1 MIEFLHRPPG
11 LAHQVSQHA
20 VASFRGEHLMK
31 DLKGKVAVVT
41 GSSKGIGAAIAER
54 LASDGASVVVNYSR
68 NAAPAETLVQR
79 ITSGGGK
86 AIAVQADL
94 SKSAEITKLFSE
106 TKNAFGRL
114 DILVNNAGVYKF
126 VPLDAIDEEHIDKH
140 FNLNVKA
147 LLLATKAAVPLFG
160 PEGGVVINISSGVSL
175 TPAPASSVYSGTKAA
190 VDVITRVLAMEL
202 GPKKIRVV
210 GIAPGVTVTE
220 GLDAMEEMDEAASNY
235 AISRT
240 PLGRLGKPDD
250 IAGAVSFM
258 ASSDAGWVTGETLQ
272 VGGGLKF

>member
-1 MIEFLHRPPG
+1 MF
-11 LAHQVSQHA
+11 
-20 VASFRGEHLMK
+20 MN
-31 DLKGKVAVVT
+31 DLKGKVAIVT

-68 NAAPAETLVQR
+68 AAAPAEALVQR
-79 ITSGGGK
+79 ITAVGGK

-94 SKSAEITKLFSE
+94 SKASDIEKLFSE
-106 TKNAFGRL
+106 TSKVFGHL

-126 VPLDAIDEEHIDKH
+126 LPLEAIDEEHIDKH

-160 PEGGVVINISSGVSL
+160 QDGGVIINISSGVAL

-210 GIAPGVTVTE
+210 GISPGVTATE
-220 GLDAMEEMDEAASNY
+220 GLDAMEEMDEATTNY

-240 PLGRLGKPDD
+240 PLGRIGKPAD
-250 IAGAVSFM
+250 IAGAVAFM
-258 ASSDAGWVTGETLQ
+258 ASSDAAWVTGETLQ

>member
-1 MIEFLHRPPG
+1 MPSL
-11 LAHQVSQHA
+11 Q
-20 VASFRGEHLMK
+20 
-31 DLKGKVAVVT
+31 GKVALVT

-54 LASDGASVVVNYSR
+54 LAADGASVIVNYSR
-68 NAAPAETLVQR
+68 SAGPAEAVVQR
-79 ITSGGGK
+79 IQSAGGK
-86 AIAVQADL
+86 AVAVQADV
-94 SKSAEITKLFSE
+94 SNPADIGKLFSAA
-106 TKNAFGRL
+106 TQAFGRL

-126 VPLDAIDEEHIDKH
+126 IPLEAITAEHIDKL

-147 LLLATKAAVPLFG
+147 LLLVTQAAVPLFG

-202 GPKKIRVV
+202 GPKRIRVV
-210 GIAPGVTVTE
+210 GVAPGLTATE
-220 GLDAMEEMDEAASNY
+220 GLNAMEEMDEATVKY

-240 PLGRLGKPDD
+240 PLGRVGKPED
-250 IAGAVSFM
+250 IANAVAFM

-272 VGGGLKF
+272 AGGGLKF

>member
-1 MIEFLHRPPG
+1 MN
-11 LAHQVSQHA
+11 
-20 VASFRGEHLMK
+20 

-68 NAAPAETLVQR
+68 NAAPAEALVER
-79 ITSGGGK
+79 IHSGGGK

-94 SKSAEITKLFSE
+94 SKPEEIAKLFSE
-106 TKNAFGRL
+106 TSKAFGRL

-126 VPLDAIDEEHIDKH
+126 VPIEAVDEEHIDKH

-160 PEGGVVINISSGVSL
+160 PDGGVVINISSGVAL

-250 IAGAVSFM
+250 IAGAVAFM
-258 ASSDAGWVTGETLQ
+258 ASSDAGWITGETLQ

>member
-1 MIEFLHRPPG
+1 MAG
-11 LAHQVSQHA
+11 LQ
-20 VASFRGEHLMK
+20 
-31 DLKGKVAVVT
+31 GKVAVVT

-54 LASDGASVVVNYSR
+54 LAADGAAVVVNYSR
-68 NAAPAETLVQR
+68 SAAPAEALVQR
-79 ITSGGGK
+79 IKSNGGK
-86 AIAVQADL
+86 ALAVQADL
-94 SKSAEITKLFSE
+94 SNPSEIGKLFAS
-106 TKNAFGRL
+106 TKDAFGRL

-126 VPLDAIDEEHIDKH
+126 LPLEAIDEEHIDRH

-147 LLLATKAAVPLFG
+147 LLLATKAAVPLFS

-202 GPKKIRVV
+202 GPRKIRVV
-210 GIAPGVTVTE
+210 GIAPGLTATE
-220 GLDAMEEMDEAASNY
+220 GLNAMEEMDEATTNY

-240 PLGRLGKPDD
+240 PLGRVGRPED
-250 IAGAVSFM
+250 IANAVAFM
-258 ASSDAGWVTGETLQ
+258 ASSDSGWVTGETLQ

>member
-1 MIEFLHRPPG
+1 MPSL
-11 LAHQVSQHA
+11 Q
-20 VASFRGEHLMK
+20 
-31 DLKGKVAVVT
+31 GKVALVT

-54 LASDGASVVVNYSR
+54 LAADGASVIVNYSR
-68 NAAPAETLVQR
+68 SAGPAEAVVQR
-79 ITSGGGK
+79 IQSAGGK
-86 AIAVQADL
+86 AVAVQADV
-94 SKSAEITKLFSE
+94 SNPADIGKLFSAA
-106 TKNAFGRL
+106 TQAFGRL

-126 VPLDAIDEEHIDKH
+126 IPLEAITAEHIDKL

-147 LLLATKAAVPLFG
+147 LLLVTQAAVPLFG

-202 GPKKIRVV
+202 GPKRIRVV
-210 GIAPGVTVTE
+210 GVAPGLTATE
-220 GLDAMEEMDEAASNY
+220 GINAMEEMDEATVKY

-240 PLGRLGKPDD
+240 PLGRVGKPED
-250 IAGAVSFM
+250 IANAVAFM

-272 VGGGLKF
+272 AGGGLKF

>member
-1 MIEFLHRPPG
+1 MT
-11 LAHQVSQHA
+11 
-20 VASFRGEHLMK
+20 
-31 DLKGKVAVVT
+31 DLRGKVAVVT

-54 LASDGASVVVNYSR
+54 LAADGASVVVNYSR
-68 NAAPAETLVQR
+68 TAAPAEAVVQR

-86 AIAVQADL
+86 AIALQADL
-94 SKSAEITKLFSE
+94 SKPADIARLFAETTK
-106 TKNAFGRL
+106 AFGRL

-126 VPLDAIDEEHIDKH
+126 VPLEALDEEHIDEH

-160 PEGGVVINISSGVSL
+160 PEGGVVINISSGVAL
-175 TPAPASSVYSGTKAA
+175 TPAPASSVYAGTKAA
-190 VDVITRVLAMEL
+190 VDVITRVLAIEL

-210 GIAPGVTVTE
+210 GISPGVTATE
-220 GLDAMEEMDEAASNY
+220 GLDAMETMDEASRKY

-240 PLGRLGKPDD
+240 PLGRLGKPED
-250 IAGAVSFM
+250 IARAVAFM
-258 ASSDAGWVTGETLQ
+258 ASSEAGWITGETLQ